1 MFDILLREGGFMNRK
16 LTLNV
21 DENLIKFAHQYSK
34 VSRQSISGLFE
45 KYLLRLKQDINHN
58 NISAAARDLY
68 GILDKDILP
77 DKKEMRKGFYGKS
90 IN

>member
-1 MFDILLREGGFMNRK
+1 MNKK

-21 DENLIKFAHQYSK
+21 DENLIEFAHHYSK
-34 VSRQSISGLFE
+34 ISRQSISGLFE
-45 KYLLRLKQDINHN
+45 KYLLRLKQDISHED
-58 NISAAARDLY
+58 ISSAAIELY

-77 DKKEMRKGFYGKS
+77 DKKEMRKEFYEKS

>member
-1 MFDILLREGGFMNRK
+1 MNRK

-21 DENLIKFAHQYSK
+21 DEDLIEFAHQYSK

-45 KYLLRLKQDINHN
+45 KYLLRLKQNVNNVDI
-58 NISAAARDLY
+58 SSSARDLY
-68 GILDKDILP
+68 GILDKETLP
-77 DKKEMRKGFYGKS
+77 DKKEMRKGFYEKS

>member
-1 MFDILLREGGFMNRK
+1 MNKK

-21 DENLIKFAHQYSK
+21 NENLIEFAHQYSK

-45 KYLLRLKQDINHN
+45 KYLMRLMQDVNLKD
-58 NISAAARDLY
+58 ISPAAIDLY
-68 GILDKDILP
+68 GILDKETLP
-77 DKKEMRKGFYGKS
+77 DKKDMRKVFYEKS

>member
-1 MFDILLREGGFMNRK
+1 MNKK

-21 DENLIKFAHQYSK
+21 NENLIEFAHQYSK

-45 KYLLRLKQDINHN
+45 KYLMRLMQDVNLID
-58 NISAAARDLY
+58 ISPAARDLY
-68 GILDKDILP
+68 GILDKETLP
-77 DKKEMRKGFYGKS
+77 DKKDMRKVFYEKS